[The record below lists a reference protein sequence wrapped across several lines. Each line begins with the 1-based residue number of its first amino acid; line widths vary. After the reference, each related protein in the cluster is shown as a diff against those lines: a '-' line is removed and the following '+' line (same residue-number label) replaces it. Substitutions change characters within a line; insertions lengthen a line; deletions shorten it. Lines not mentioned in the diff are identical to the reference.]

1 MQNVALLLYLQIQAC
16 VVKCKM
22 ESHLKRNE
30 FWNPFEQNQ
39 ETVRTHDIVWYLNY
53 SLDSEEYEIYPVL
66 RIQGILFPDIALIA
80 KSVI

>member
-1 MQNVALLLYLQIQAC
+1 
-16 VVKCKM
+16 M